1 MVEARIGKD
10 FEAGADGTALWVIGP
25 VDEARYTGLD
35 DGAGAHA
42 ARLDGDV
49 ERSISKTIVG
59 EKAGGF
65 AKDNHFRVGRGIII
79 ANCAV
84 GRSSE
89 NLAVMNE
96 HRADRNF
103 AACGCGARFT
113 QGLLHELDVNFHC
126 RRENNTLKQ
135 GEKEREKALLDNWG
149 GGKQTRRMREL
160 LGRLFQVDF
169 LKGLAVTFR
178 AQHPKNIVTE
188 QYPLERPM
196 VAERY
201 RGAPRLN
208 NNPETGETLC
218 IGCNLC
224 ALACPENLIVVGW
237 QRDDATRRKVQTNF
251 TYDTSRCMFCG
262 LCEDACPVDALELTQ
277 DFEMAYFTRE
287 GAIWDRHR
295 LEQGPTPA
303 RYTR

>member
-1 MVEARIGKD
+1 MSVSMLSGRI
-10 FEAGADGTALWVIGP
+10 T
-25 VDEARYTGLD
+25 
-35 DGAGAHA
+35 
-42 ARLDGDV
+42 
-49 ERSISKTIVG
+49 
-59 EKAGGF
+59 
-65 AKDNHFRVGRGIII
+65 
-79 ANCAV
+79 C
-84 GRSSE
+84 SSE
-89 NLAVMNE
+89 ERNL
-96 HRADRNF
+96 
-103 AACGCGARFT
+103 
-113 QGLLHELDVNFHC
+113 
-126 RRENNTLKQ
+126 RRDTKYAENA
-135 GEKEREKALLDNWG
+135 EKTEKKLLLDNCG
-149 GGKQTRRMREL
+149 GGKHTRRMREL
-160 LGRLFQVDF
+160 LERLFQVDF

-237 QRDDATRRKVQTNF
+237 QRDDATRRKVLTTF